1 MDRNQIQHDLALAY
15 AETKLRIALERGD
28 LGRDPETETE
38 ESSLALLHWYQDSMY
53 VLAAAKDKEFLD
65 FWAVGLK

>member
-15 AETKLRIALERGD
+15 AETKLRIALERGE
-28 LGRDPETETE
+28 LGQNPETETD

-53 VLAAAKDKEFLD
+53 ALAAVKDKAFLD
-65 FWAVGLK
+65 FWAAGLK

>member
-28 LGRDPETETE
+28 LGRNPETETD
-38 ESSLALLHWYQDSMY
+38 ESSLALLNWYQDSMY
-53 VLAAAKDKEFLD
+53 ALAAVKDKEFLD
-65 FWAVGLK
+65 FWAAGLE